1 MSRSGP
7 VFEALV
13 DRYYEDIDPDTV
25 ADEALTALEDR
36 ADEARKERNW
46 S

>member
-25 ADEALTALEDR
+25 ADEALTELEDR